1 MKITGSGP
9 AISSARVGATRSTA
23 TRARTS
29 ATDSTNGLRDPAIA
43 GIPPAELTPRV
54 REAFE
59 RLMDEVDMLRRALDT
74 ARTKI
79 DELEKIA
86 ETDEL
91 TGVANRRG
99 LVRELARAASYVERH
114 HVPAALLFL
123 DVDNL
128 KTINDQHGHNV
139 GDTALI
145 HVAETL
151 KTQVRMTD
159 SVGRLGGDEFGV
171 VLMHANH
178 DQARAKGE
186 QLAKAITARPAKH
199 GSTMIPVSAA
209 VGVCMLAAGEPPQ
222 DALARADAAMY
233 ARKRAGRSMQR

>member
-1 MKITGSGP
+1 MKITGSSP
-9 AISSARVGATRSTA
+9 TITTARVGSARNTA
-23 TRARTS
+23 ARTRTS
-29 ATDSTNGLRDPAIA
+29 AGDSTSRLRDPAIA

-59 RLMDEVDMLRRALDT
+59 RLMDEVDTLRRALDT

-79 DELEKIA
+79 EELETLA

-128 KTINDQHGHNV
+128 KTINDQQGHNA
-139 GDTALI
+139 GDAALI

-151 KTQVRMTD
+151 KSQVRLSD

-171 VLMHANH
+171 VLMHANQ

-186 QLAKAITARPAKH
+186 QLAKAITARPARH
-199 GSTMIPVSAA
+199 GTETIPVSAA
-209 VGVCMLAAGEPPQ
+209 IGVCMLTAGEPPQ
-222 DALARADAAMY
+222 DTLARADAAMY
-233 ARKRAGRSMQR
+233 ARKRAGRSPQR